1 MTFCAIMA
9 LKLASVIFWVFT
21 DPMGFAKAYF
31 PSFIVALILMSA
43 ALPMGAA
50 MANTE
55 EPEFTLVSKE
65 DSFELRDY
73 APMIAAEV
81 SVDGERDSAASA
93 GFRILAGYIFGGNAG
108 SAKIDMTAPVT
119 QSKGDTIAMTAP
131 VMQTGNAGVWTIR
144 FMMPKGYTLKTLPKP
159 NDARIRFVEI
169 PGRRVAV
176 LRFSG
181 LWSDSNLMSRREEL
195 AALLKAK
202 KLKPQG
208 EPSFAF
214 YDPPW
219 QPFFWR
225 RNEIMWEVSKH

>member
-1 MTFCAIMA
+1 
-9 LKLASVIFWVFT
+9 
-21 DPMGFAKAYF
+21 MGFHKAYLQ
-31 PSFIVALILMSA
+31 SFIVAL
-43 ALPMGAA
+43 ALAGATLNTGTA

-55 EPEFTLVSKE
+55 EPEFTLVLKE
-65 DSFELRDY
+65 EAFELRDY

-81 SVDGERDSAASA
+81 SVDGDRDSAVSA

-119 QSKGDTIAMTAP
+119 QSKGETIAMTAP
-131 VMQTGNAGVWTIR
+131 VTQTGAAGVWAIR
-144 FMMPKGYTLKTLPKP
+144 FMMPKAYTIASLPKP

-181 LWSDSNLMSRREEL
+181 LWSDSNLMSHREEL

-225 RNEIMWEVSKH
+225 RNEIMWEVSRH

>member
-1 MTFCAIMA
+1 
-9 LKLASVIFWVFT
+9 
-21 DPMGFAKAYF
+21 MGFHKAYLQR
-31 PSFIVALILMSA
+31 FIVAL
-43 ALPMGAA
+43 ALAGATLNTGTA

-55 EPEFTLVSKE
+55 EPEFTLVLKE
-65 DSFELRDY
+65 EAFELRDY

-81 SVDGERDSAASA
+81 SVDGDRDSAVSA

-119 QSKGDTIAMTAP
+119 QSKGETIAMTAP
-131 VMQTGNAGVWTIR
+131 VTQTGAAGVWAIR
-144 FMMPKGYTLKTLPKP
+144 FMMPKAYTIASLPKP

-181 LWSDSNLMSRREEL
+181 LWSDSNLMSHREEL

-225 RNEIMWEVSKH
+225 RNEIMWEVSGH

>member
-1 MTFCAIMA
+1 
-9 LKLASVIFWVFT
+9 
-21 DPMGFAKAYF
+21 MGFHKAYLQR
-31 PSFIVALILMSA
+31 FIVAL
-43 ALPMGAA
+43 ALAGATLNTGTA

-55 EPEFTLVSKE
+55 EPEFTLVLKE
-65 DSFELRDY
+65 EAFELRDY

-81 SVDGERDSAASA
+81 SVDGDRDSAVSA

-119 QSKGDTIAMTAP
+119 QSKGETIAMTAP
-131 VMQTGNAGVWTIR
+131 VTQTGAAGVWAIR
-144 FMMPKGYTLKTLPKP
+144 FMMPKAYTIASLPKP

-181 LWSDSNLMSRREEL
+181 LWSDSNLMSHREEL

-225 RNEIMWEVSKH
+225 RNEIMWEVSRH